1 MQIKQTLKQT
11 DDRRQAGASCQTN
24 KNQFKQ
30 KRKQRQR
37 QLTSIKENDVIFNL
51 RTVRNIS
58 NRICKTASEI
68 ITKKKFEKL
77 GVV

>member
-30 KRKQRQR
+30 KRKQ